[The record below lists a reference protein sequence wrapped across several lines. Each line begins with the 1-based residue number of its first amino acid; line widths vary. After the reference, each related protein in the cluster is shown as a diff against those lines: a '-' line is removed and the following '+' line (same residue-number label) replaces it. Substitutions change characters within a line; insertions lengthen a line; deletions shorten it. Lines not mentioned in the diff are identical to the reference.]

1 MRNGIDNFIRADTT
15 LTEDVVI
22 GPLDSDPAHAGAHP
36 RSEACGFSTS
46 AVQEPVNGLRRRG
59 NAKTDLDPAIRQQ
72 QLIKEDEEDRR
83 QHLNHK
89 VARTRIK
96 TALSE
101 FYRSLE
107 MLKNYKVC
115 QLGSKGRRDWARKIK
130 DQSIL
135 LFSLLFTRVG
145 AEQHWI
151 RQDHEKV

>member
-1 MRNGIDNFIRADTT
+1 MRNGIDNLMGADTR

-46 AVQEPVNGLRRRG
+46 AVQESANRLRRRG
-59 NAKTDLDPAIRQQ
+59 NAKTDLDPAVLQEQ
-72 QLIKEDEEDRR
+72 MIKEDEENRR

-115 QLGSKGRRDWARKIK
+115 QLGSKGRRIWARN
-130 DQSIL
+130 
-135 LFSLLFTRVG
+135 
-145 AEQHWI
+145 
-151 RQDHEKV
+151 

>member
-1 MRNGIDNFIRADTT
+1 MRNGIGNLMRADTT

-36 RSEACGFSTS
+36 RSQACGFSTS
-46 AVQEPVNGLRRRG
+46 AGQGSAGLRHRG
-59 NAKTDLDPAIRQQ
+59 NAKPDVDSAVRQEQ
-72 QLIKEDEEDRR
+72 MTQEDEEDRR

-107 MLKNYKVC
+107 MLKNYKV
-115 QLGSKGRRDWARKIK
+115 LSTSIPWTVLLGRRGTKKSD
-130 DQSIL
+130 
-135 LFSLLFTRVG
+135 FG
-145 AEQHWI
+145 AFYFP
-151 RQDHEKV
+151 RSG